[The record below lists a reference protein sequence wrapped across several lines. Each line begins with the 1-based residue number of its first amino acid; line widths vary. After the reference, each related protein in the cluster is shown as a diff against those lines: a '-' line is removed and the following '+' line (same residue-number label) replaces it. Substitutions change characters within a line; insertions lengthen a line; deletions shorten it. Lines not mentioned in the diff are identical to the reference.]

1 MGEMA
6 GSNDIEVTFITSTT
20 LVGVVIIALFVVA
33 FRTPSI
39 TSTRL
44 AAPPFRA
51 FRVAVAIAI
60 GVQWLFLYRAATVM
74 PHRAA
79 WPITGRHS
87 FVRIGRWGSRS
98 LAWRVRLISPSHL
111 TLPLPLPLPP
121 PLPLS
126 LAAQVVRQDC
136 VASTKGG
143 KVAGSWR
150 DCKSGQGGRCTAAE
164 PCTPCND
171 APLFANGTA
180 FGSTCVYPNNH
191 RDSICH
197 CALCTAPIEGSSGN
211 CGFHAAAG
219 PFCTS
224 TGLAAAPVDLSGN
237 ALAVPC
243 VRCCS
248 RAKA

>member
-1 MGEMA
+1 MAMA

-60 GVQWLFLYRAATVM
+60 GVQWVFLYRAATVM

-126 LAAQVVRQDC
+126 LSLRRSCARTASRAQRAARLLGAGATANRGRGGGAPRRSRARRATTRRSLQTARPLARR
-136 VASTKGG
+136 ASTPII
-143 KVAGSWR
+143 
-150 DCKSGQGGRCTAAE
+150 TATASA
-164 PCTPCND
+164 TARS
-171 APLFANGTA
+171 APRRL
-180 FGSTCVYPNNH
+180 
-191 RDSICH
+191 R
-197 CALCTAPIEGSSGN
+197 
-211 CGFHAAAG
+211 AAAG
-219 PFCTS
+219 TAAS
-224 TGLAAAPVDLSGN
+224 TRRRGRSAPRR
-237 ALAVPC
+237 ALP
-243 VRCCS
+243 RRQS
-248 RAKA
+248 I

>member
-1 MGEMA
+1 MA

-60 GVQWLFLYRAATVM
+60 GVQWVFLYRAATVM

-111 TLPLPLPLPP
+111 TLPLPP

-126 LAAQVVRQDC
+126 LSLRRSCARTASRAQRAARLLGAGATANRGRGGGAPRRSRARRATTRRSLQTARPLARR
-136 VASTKGG
+136 ASTPII
-143 KVAGSWR
+143 
-150 DCKSGQGGRCTAAE
+150 TATASA
-164 PCTPCND
+164 TARS
-171 APLFANGTA
+171 APRQL
-180 FGSTCVYPNNH
+180 
-191 RDSICH
+191 R
-197 CALCTAPIEGSSGN
+197 
-211 CGFHAAAG
+211 AAAG
-219 PFCTS
+219 TAAS
-224 TGLAAAPVDLSGN
+224 TRRRGRSAPRR
-237 ALAVPC
+237 ALP
-243 VRCCS
+243 RRQS
-248 RAKA
+248 I

>member
-1 MGEMA
+1 MVRMVMA

-60 GVQWLFLYRAATVM
+60 GVQWVFLYRAATVM

-111 TLPLPLPLPP
+111 TLPLPLPLP
-121 PLPLS
+121 LPLS
-126 LAAQVVRQDC
+126 TSTSLSLSLSLSLSRRAGRAPGLRREHKGRQGCWELARLQIGA
-136 VASTKGG
+136 GG
-143 KVAGSWR
+143 AVHR
-150 DCKSGQGGRCTAAE
+150 GGAVHAVQRRA
-164 PCTPCND
+164 
-171 APLFANGTA
+171 
-180 FGSTCVYPNNH
+180 
-191 RDSICH
+191 
-197 CALCTAPIEGSSGN
+197 ALCKR
-211 CGFHAAAG
+211 H
-219 PFCTS
+219 
-224 TGLAAAPVDLSGN
+224 GLWLD
-237 ALAVPC
+237 
-243 VRCCS
+243 VRLPQ
-248 RAKA
+248 